1 MALFSVSN
9 VRLTGISGSV
19 PVTEVS
25 NYDYKWISVKEREL
39 LVKMTGIEKR
49 RVVPGLRTI
58 TASDL
63 CYAATEKLI
72 EELKWDK
79 KDVDMLVF
87 ISQSRDYSLPSTS
100 AILQDR
106 LSLPHSCMT
115 FDICLGCSA
124 YVYGLSVIAGLM
136 QTGMIKKSL
145 LLVGDISTLS
155 TSYRDKSA
163 YPLFGDAGT
172 ATAFEYDPKA
182 PVMHFNLM
190 TDGSGFDA
198 IIMPDGG
205 LRNWYDR
212 KKSFIYKKHD
222 VGIYRTPL
230 NVHLDGIKVFSFSLR
245 EVAPNARDL
254 LTYCNKTI
262 EEADYIVLHQAN
274 KLINE
279 SIRKKLKVPEEKLPY
294 TIHKYGNTSCAS
306 IPITMVAELQKELKT
321 RYLRMLLSGF
331 GVGLS
336 WGSVWLE
343 TDNVVVPDVIDL

>member
-1 MALFSVSN
+1 
-9 VRLTGISGSV
+9 
-19 PVTEVS
+19 
-25 NYDYKWISVKEREL
+25 
-39 LVKMTGIEKR
+39 
-49 RVVPGLRTI
+49 
-58 TASDL
+58 
-63 CYAATEKLI
+63 
-72 EELKWDK
+72 
-79 KDVDMLVF
+79 
-87 ISQSRDYSLPSTS
+87 
-100 AILQDR
+100 
-106 LSLPHSCMT
+106 
-115 FDICLGCSA
+115 
-124 YVYGLSVIAGLM
+124 
-136 QTGMIKKSL
+136 
-145 LLVGDISTLS
+145 
-155 TSYRDKSA
+155 
-163 YPLFGDAGT
+163 
-172 ATAFEYDPKA
+172 
-182 PVMHFNLM
+182 
-190 TDGSGFDA
+190 
-198 IIMPDGG
+198 MPDGG